1 MPIGPPEGFLDI
13 TNATLRTSVVGIS
26 NTGPTGELS
35 VGSNLH
41 VNTTASNVLQVV
53 GNVSAHNMTL
63 GEIRMIPAH
72 GLENVTEVGNTTPFT
87 VSFSNATT
95 GLATT
100 SNLHVGGTLKIGT
113 VEFENPLSLA
123 AVSLVSNTTPYTIE
137 FSNAATGIA
146 TTANVDV
153 GGELVVSGNATV
165 SSNLIVTGNATVT
178 GDLNVSGAL
187 GILDTIYPVGTVI
200 DRAAAITDT
209 HLNGKYKAFLTA
221 PNQEWELVSSPS
233 VAIGD
238 VSFLVHNTSSSNYNI
253 SAGDSIAW
261 NGVKTNIGAGFQTTG
276 TNINKFVAPVSGNYM
291 FGVYISHRDTACE
304 LTLYVDGVA
313 TRDIMAGKGDTR
325 DSTYNVLVPLS
336 ANNVVDLRA
345 RISTLTIYSTG
356 TEHSQ
361 NAWWGFNVG
370 PGTPAIT
377 NYSYKRTV

>member
-1 MPIGPPEGFLDI
+1 MSVITPEGTLVIENSHLDV
-13 TNATLRTSVVGIS
+13 R
-26 NTGPTGELS
+26 
-35 VGSNLH
+35 
-41 VNTTASNVLQVV
+41 
-53 GNVSAHNMTL
+53 GNVNAVALKL
-63 GEIRMIPAH
+63 GTARLTPSYDLAA
-72 GLENVTEVGNTTPFT
+72 VTGVGNTTPYT
-87 VSFSNATT
+87 VEFSNATT

-100 SNLHVGGTLKIGT
+100 SNLQVGGTLKLGGT
-113 VEFENPLSLA
+113 VDFENPLSLA

-146 TTANVDV
+146 TTANIDV
-153 GGELVVSGNATV
+153 GGELAVTGNATV
-165 SSNLIVTGNATVT
+165 SSNLTVSGNTTVSSNLTVGGNATVSSNLTVT

-187 GILDTIYPVGTVI
+187 GILDAIYPVGTVI
-200 DRAAAITDT
+200 DRATAITDT
-209 HLNGKYKAFLTA
+209 HLNGKYKAFLAA
-221 PNQEWELVSSPS
+221 PDQEWELVSSPS

-238 VSFLVHNTSSSNYNI
+238 VSFLVHNTLSANYDI
-253 SAGDSIAW
+253 PAGDSIAW
-261 NGVKTNIGAGFQTTG
+261 NGIKTNIGGGFQTTG
-276 TNINKFVAPVSGNYM
+276 TNINKFVTPVSGNYM

-313 TRDIMAGKGDTR
+313 TRDIMAGKDDNR

-345 RISTLTIYSTG
+345 RITTLTIYSIS

-361 NAWWGFNVG
+361 NAWFGFKVG

>member
-1 MPIGPPEGFLDI
+1 MSVNPPEGTLTIENSHLD
-13 TNATLRTSVVGIS
+13 VK
-26 NTGPTGELS
+26 
-35 VGSNLH
+35 
-41 VNTTASNVLQVV
+41 
-53 GNVSAHNMTL
+53 GNVSAVALKLGTL
-63 GEIRMIPAH
+63 RLTPSY
-72 GLENVTEVGNTTPFT
+72 GLDAVANVSNSTTHT
-87 VSFSNATT
+87 LELSNATT
-95 GLATT
+95 GLVTT
-100 SNLHVGGTLKIGT
+100 SNVVVGKDLQVAG
-113 VEFENPLSLA
+113 
-123 AVSLVSNTTPYTIE
+123 
-137 FSNAATGIA
+137 
-146 TTANVDV
+146 D
-153 GGELVVSGNATV
+153 ATV
-165 SSNLIVTGNATVT
+165 SSNLTVSGNATVT

-187 GILDTIYPVGTVI
+187 GILDAIYPVGTVI
-200 DRAAAITDT
+200 DRATAITDT
-209 HLNGKYKAFLTA
+209 HLNGKYKAFLAA
-221 PNQEWELVSSPS
+221 PDQEWQLVSSPS

-238 VSFLVHNTSSSNYNI
+238 VSFLVHNTLSANYNI

-261 NGVKTNIGAGFQTTG
+261 NGVKTNIGGGFQTTG

-313 TRDIMAGKGDTR
+313 TRDIMAGKGDNR

-345 RISTLTIYSTG
+345 RIATLTIYSIT